1 MAPEQEEKWIKNN
14 WHGSEKSSGR
24 NTSMNKNKY
33 LMMSLYQLNLLCQ
46 NGSQDALS
54 EWKRRF
60 ETEYPNIAKIN
71 KAQGELIIPY
81 YKN

>member
-1 MAPEQEEKWIKNN
+1 MASEQEKKWIKNN
-14 WHGSEKSSGR
+14 WLGNGKSSRR

-33 LMMSLYQLNLLCQ
+33 QMMSLYQLNILCQ
-46 NGSQDALS
+46 NENPDAIS

-60 ETEYPNIAKIN
+60 ETDYPNIAKIN

-81 YKN
+81 IQK